1 MWVHIYTCIHSFY
14 VFLVLVQ
21 VVPECP
27 KCRDELAKA
36 ALENPESEEEDV
48 FAVMKPDI
56 VFFGEQLP
64 EEFHERLQE
73 DLSQV
78 STGSIHPSGI
88 EHCLHTLEAVYVTQ
102 TCDTCNQQPLT
113 HHTAPFLYRLTC

>member
-1 MWVHIYTCIHSFY
+1 M
-14 VFLVLVQ
+14 Q

-36 ALENPESEEEDV
+36 ALENPEEEEEDV

-64 EEFHERLQE
+64 GEFHELLQD
-73 DLSQV
+73 DLSRVSQWWHIAAHYGTQELQV
-78 STGSIHPSGI
+78 HPAPSHI
-88 EHCLHTLEAVYVTQ
+88 
-102 TCDTCNQQPLT
+102 
-113 HHTAPFLYRLTC
+113 APFP

>member
-1 MWVHIYTCIHSFY
+1 M
-14 VFLVLVQ
+14 Q

-36 ALENPESEEEDV
+36 ALENPEEEEEDV

-64 EEFHERLQE
+64 GEFHEWLQD

-78 STGSIHPSGI
+78 SQWHVAAHYG
-88 EHCLHTLEAVYVTQ
+88 TQ
-102 TCDTCNQQPLT
+102 E
-113 HHTAPFLYRLTC
+113 

>member
-1 MWVHIYTCIHSFY
+1 MYCTFVSTFILLSLPY
-14 VFLVLVQ
+14 LVQ

-27 KCRDELAKA
+27 KCREELTKA
-36 ALENPESEEEDV
+36 ALDDPESEEEEV

-64 EEFHERLQE
+64 EEFHEWLQE

-78 STGSIHPSGI
+78 SSGSVLSSDSACQVGLWIAFAK
-88 EHCLHTLEAVYVTQ
+88 HTLVGGS
-102 TCDTCNQQPLT
+102 CSKQPAPYC
-113 HHTAPFLYRLTC
+113 TAPCP

>member
-1 MWVHIYTCIHSFY
+1 MY
-14 VFLVLVQ
+14 LLQ

-27 KCRDELAKA
+27 KCKDELAKA
-36 ALENPESEEEDV
+36 ALENPEEEEEDV

-64 EEFHERLQE
+64 GEFHEWLQD

-78 STGSIHPSGI
+78 SQWHFAAHYGTQKWHL
-88 EHCLHTLEAVYVTQ
+88 HCASCPFPH
-102 TCDTCNQQPLT
+102 CPL
-113 HHTAPFLYRLTC
+113 PIG

>member
-1 MWVHIYTCIHSFY
+1 MCGCMHPQVCLSVLYLCVYIHLLSLPY
-14 VFLVLVQ
+14 LVQ

-27 KCRDELAKA
+27 KCREELTKA
-36 ALENPESEEEDV
+36 ALEDPESEEEEV

-64 EEFHERLQE
+64 EEFHEWLQE

-78 STGSIHPSGI
+78 SSGSIPSS
-88 EHCLHTLEAVYVTQ
+88 
-102 TCDTCNQQPLT
+102 DTVPAKWA
-113 HHTAPFLYRLTC
+113 HG

>member
-1 MWVHIYTCIHSFY
+1 MICVSVCGGYIHAY
-14 VFLVLVQ
+14 ILFLLALVQ

-36 ALENPESEEEDV
+36 ARENPESEEEEV

-78 STGSIHPSGI
+78 SSSSVHSVAQSIA
-88 EHCLHTLEAVYVTQ
+88 LHSL
-102 TCDTCNQQPLT
+102 DTCSQQLACYKP
-113 HHTAPFLYRLTC
+113 HCSFPVG